1 MDDLENIMLN
11 EIRPKQKK
19 EASAPPKAKA
29 KAKAMALKAK
39 TAVLKGIHSHKKK
52 RKRSIYH
59 PCSGSQR
66 RRGSEGSL
74 NILGRAPPGETSL
87 SAMPTSSSPRPPS
100 QP

>member
-52 RKRSIYH
+52 EDTH
-59 PCSGSQR
+59 VTHLQ
-66 RRGSEGSL
+66 E
-74 NILGRAPPGETSL
+74 A
-87 SAMPTSSSPRPPS
+87 
-100 QP
+100 